1 MKSKIVCSLI
11 ASFLLTGAVARCQQR
26 KQENPGKP
34 DHSSVPGG
42 IIVAIAGAIIYFEG
56 LKREIIAALKDEP
69 GKREAGPAG
78 GDNPQA

>member
-1 MKSKIVCSLI
+1 MKCWAIVLLFLGLSL
-11 ASFLLTGAVARCQQR
+11 AFLARHDRVEGAYI
-26 KQENPGKP
+26 
-34 DHSSVPGG
+34 VPGG

>member
-1 MKSKIVCSLI
+1 M
-11 ASFLLTGAVARCQQR
+11 
-26 KQENPGKP
+26 
-34 DHSSVPGG
+34 PGG